1 MKKRTTLI
9 ALLLVSI
16 MAFNSAI
23 ACTIFGI
30 GKDAT
35 TDGSTIVTHT
45 CDSTGDDT
53 RMWIIPRME
62 GGPDVKRDIVI
73 DGHKY
78 GDWTTI
84 LK

>member
-1 MKKRTTLI
+1 MKKNYPYC
-9 ALLLVSI
+9 A
-16 MAFNSAI
+16 AI
-23 ACTIFGI
+23 SEYNIQQRNRLYHIRI

-62 GGPDVKRDIVI
+62 GGPDVK
-73 DGHKY
+73 
-78 GDWTTI
+78 T
-84 LK
+84 L